1 MDYNKC
7 KVNENKYKSD
17 FKWQINNNNNYY
29 YYMII
34 YLINLYC

>member
-17 FKWQINNNNNYY
+17 FKWQINNNNF
-29 YYMII
+29 II
-34 YLINLYC
+34 IW